1 MTQKA
6 SNIFASIL
14 FYGLLASVVFVL
26 GWLARGDYED
36 ANPPKVTTD
45 TLIGVKTDTSR
56 HVAPKPIIKDSLRID
71 TLYITIRDSIPVP
84 VPIQIERKVYQSE
97 EYHAEISGF
106 RPVLECIEVYPKT
119 ITKTVTN
126 TVQSYKDWK
135 GMFTA
140 GAYADVMYS
149 ADKVVPAIGLS
160 TGIRYNKLALDVRGG
175 VMYIDALKP
184 YAGISLRYDFALKR
198 F

>member
-14 FYGLLASVVFVL
+14 FYWLLAAVVFVL
-26 GWLARGDYED
+26 GWLARGDYEKKN
-36 ANPPKVTTD
+36 ANPPKVTSD
-45 TLIGVKTDTSR
+45 TLIGVKTDTSK
-56 HVAPKPIIKDSLRID
+56 HVLPKPVIKDSLRID

-84 VPIQIERKVYQSE
+84 VPIPIERKVYQSE
-97 EYHAEISGF
+97 EYRAEISGF
-106 RPVLECIEVYPKT
+106 RPVLECIEVYSKT

-126 TVQSYKDWK
+126 TVEKDWK
-135 GMFTA
+135 GLFTA

-149 ADKVVPAIGLS
+149 ADKVMPAIGIS

-175 VMYIDALKP
+175 VMYMDALRP
-184 YAGISLRYDFALKR
+184 YAGIALRYDFALKR